1 MDNASYHKPRG
12 YDWITPYKMSKVQC
26 ASFFDAQGVTSITV
40 QRDGADVTFHNHT
53 FSRHARNKA
62 APTLREMQQAV
73 RLHLHA
79 NPHINQTEIDK
90 LLQPLA
96 YSIVWTPPFVPEVQP
111 IELIW
116 AYVKGVVAS
125 RYTLNRTVDQA
136 RQQTD
141 DAFDTITATMI
152 QKRIAH
158 CHTWINAF
166 MQTDEAGSLCQY
178 GSLMQLVDAD
188 PPTTLPPDL
197 PSPTLDGFPEGSV
210 EDEPDNE

>member
-116 AYVKGVVAS
+116 AHVKSVVAS
-125 RYTLNRTVDQA
+125 HYTLNRTIDQT

-141 DAFDTITATMI
+141 DAFDAITAAMI

-158 CHTWINAF
+158 CHTWIDAF
-166 MQTDEAGSLCQY
+166 MHTEEAGSLRQY
-178 GSLMQLVDAD
+178 GSLMRLVDTG
-188 PPTTLPPDL
+188 PITMPPPDL
-197 PSPTLDGFPEGSV
+197 STPPIEEFPQGSV
-210 EDEPDNE
+210 EDEPEDE